1 MIGEKV
7 NWCSGKRGGRM
18 QIASFCRF
26 FLYIE
31 LDPHI
36 SSPSWLD
43 VVAVG
48 GLATWDQKPQFL
60 QGPWLRGP
68 YSVPHSFQ
76 DHESMVPA
84 ISRNLNFLWPFR
96 FPFRIINLLY
106 GPFPLLSGTSGTM
119 SPWSLRF
126 QGSLLCGPFP
136 FTFRD

>member
-7 NWCSGKRGGRM
+7 SRCNGERGGRM

-36 SSPSWLD
+36 GSPSRLD

-48 GLATWDQKPQFL
+48 GLAKWDQKPQFL

-84 ISRNLNFLWPFR
+84 ISRNHGFLRPFR
-96 FPFRIINLLY
+96 FPFRDHYTAALSLY
-106 GPFPLLSGTSGTM
+106 LPGLAGP
-119 SPWSLRF
+119 
-126 QGSLLCGPFP
+126 
-136 FTFRD
+136 